1 MPLTIR
7 AATAA
12 DVPEMHSMI
21 RELAEFERELDKV
34 VATEADLRQALF
46 VGPAGSDAGPALHGH
61 VAEVDGA
68 VVGMALW
75 FLSYSTWTG
84 THGIYLEDLFVRPAA
99 RGLGVG
105 TALLETLA
113 GICVE
118 RGYHRMAWSVLDWNE
133 SAIAFYRSI
142 GAGPMSE
149 WTTYRLADEK
159 LAAFGDAANR

>member
-7 AATAA
+7 AASAA

-34 VATEADLRQALF
+34 VATESDLRRALF
-46 VGPAGSDAGPALHGH
+46 VGPVGSTAGPALHAH
-61 VAEVDGA
+61 VADIDGE

-105 TALLETLA
+105 TALLENLA

-133 SAIAFYRSI
+133 SALGFYRSI
-142 GAGPMSE
+142 GAEPMSE

-159 LAAFGDAANR
+159 LAVLGDAAKR